1 MHYYKETDEHGRVFQ
16 YEATNRI
23 INSYMVMEITKEEYY
38 AFIVSLQND
47 EAESNQVGDDY
58 ASTVH

>member
-1 MHYYKETDEHGRVFQ
+1 MHYYKYADENGNVFQ

-23 INSYMVMEITKEEYY
+23 INSSMVMEITKEEYY

-47 EAESNQVGDDY
+47 EAESNQVGE
-58 ASTVH
+58 